1 MLLRA
6 RFEGL
11 VVQPYCE
18 RDALKVLFSGHLLF
32 YCQAQYFS
40 YPFPFIVLANKCRNC
55 NS

>member
-18 RDALKVLFSGHLLF
+18 GDALKVLFSGHLLF
-32 YCQAQYFS
+32 LLSGTIPFLS
-40 YPFPFIVLANKCRNC
+40 FPFHCFGE
-55 NS
+55 